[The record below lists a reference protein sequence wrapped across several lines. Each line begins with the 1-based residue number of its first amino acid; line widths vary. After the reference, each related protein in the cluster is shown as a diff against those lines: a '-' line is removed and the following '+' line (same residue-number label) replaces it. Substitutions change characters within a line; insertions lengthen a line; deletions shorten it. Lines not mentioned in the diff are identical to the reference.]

1 MRVVSQIAEVREAV
15 QSYKAAGER
24 VGFVPTMG
32 NLHAGHLDLVSRAG
46 KVCERTVASI
56 FVNPTQ
62 FDREDDLNAYPRT
75 LEADLEQLKAHGV
88 DLVFCPTPAEMYPQ
102 GGLVTQVDIP
112 AISSLLE
119 GSSRPG
125 HFRGVATVVC
135 KLFNIVAPDVAVFGQ
150 KDFQQLM
157 LIRQMVADLDLP
169 VEIIGAPTVRESDGL
184 AMSSR
189 NNRLTAGQRQLA
201 PHLNR
206 VLRDLEA
213 QLKSGETGFDA
224 LEQQAMSAVE
234 SAGLR
239 PDYITVCD
247 ASTLMSPKQGD
258 KNLVILAAAYLG
270 DIRLIDNIPVTLS
283 E

>member
-1 MRVVSQIAEVREAV
+1 MRVISQISELREAV
-15 QSYKAAGER
+15 QAFKVAGER

-46 KVCERTVASI
+46 KLCQRKVVSI

-62 FDREDDLNAYPRT
+62 FDRADDLSAYPRT
-75 LEADLEQLKAHGV
+75 LEADLKHLDAQGV
-88 DLVFCPTPAEMYPQ
+88 DLVFYPNASEMYPQ

-112 AISSLLE
+112 SLSSLLE

-157 LIRQMVADLDLP
+157 VIRQMVADLNLP
-169 VEIIGAPTVRESDGL
+169 VEIIGAPTVREADGL

-189 NNRLTAGQRQLA
+189 NNRLTPEQRSLA
-201 PHLNR
+201 PNISR
-206 VLRDLEA
+206 VLRKLEE
-213 QLKSGETGFDA
+213 QLKSGERGFEA
-224 LEQQAMSAVE
+224 LQQQAVVDLE
-234 SAGLR
+234 YAGLK
-239 PDYITVCD
+239 PDYITVCN
-247 ASTLMSPKQGD
+247 AATLTPAAQID
-258 KNLVILAAAYLG
+258 KDLVILAAAYLG
-270 DIRLIDNIPVTLS
+270 DIRLIDNVPVSLS
-283 E
+283 

>member
-1 MRVVSQIAEVREAV
+1 MRVISQISELREAV
-15 QSYKAAGER
+15 QAFKVAGER

-46 KVCERTVASI
+46 KLCQRKVVSI

-62 FDREDDLNAYPRT
+62 FDRADDLSAYPRT
-75 LEADLEQLKAHGV
+75 LEADLKHLDAQGV
-88 DLVFCPTPAEMYPQ
+88 DLVFYPNASEMYPQ

-112 AISSLLE
+112 SLSSLLE

-157 LIRQMVADLDLP
+157 VIRQMVADLNLP
-169 VEIIGAPTVRESDGL
+169 VEIIGAPTVREADGL

-189 NNRLTAGQRQLA
+189 NNRLTPEQRSLA
-201 PHLNR
+201 PNISR
-206 VLRDLEA
+206 VLRKLEE
-213 QLKSGETGFDA
+213 QLKSGERGFEA
-224 LEQQAMSAVE
+224 LQQQAVADLE
-234 SAGLR
+234 YAGLK
-239 PDYITVCD
+239 PDYITVCN
-247 ASTLMSPKQGD
+247 AATLTPAAQTD
-258 KNLVILAAAYLG
+258 KDLVILAAAYLG
-270 DIRLIDNIPVTLS
+270 DIRLIDNVPVSLS
-283 E
+283 

>member
-1 MRVVSQIAEVREAV
+1 MRVISYIAELREAV
-15 QSYKAAGER
+15 QAFKAAGER

-46 KVCERTVASI
+46 QICERTVASI

-75 LEADLEQLKAHGV
+75 LEADLKHLEAQGV
-88 DLVFCPTPAEMYPQ
+88 DLVFYPNASEMYPQ

-112 AISSLLE
+112 SLSSLLE

-157 LIRQMVADLDLP
+157 VIRQMVADLNLP
-169 VEIIGAPTVRESDGL
+169 VEIIGAPTVREADGL

-189 NNRLTAGQRQLA
+189 NNRLTPDQRSLA
-201 PHLNR
+201 PNVNR
-206 VLRDLEA
+206 VLRIIETKLKAGEKAFEA
-213 QLKSGETGFDA
+213 LQ
-224 LEQQAMSAVE
+224 QQAMADLE
-234 SAGLR
+234 RAGLK
-239 PDYITVCD
+239 PDYITVC
-247 ASTLMSPKQGD
+247 AAKTLMPATEED
-258 KNLVILAAAYLG
+258 NDLVILAAAYLG
-270 DIRLIDNIPVTLS
+270 DIRLIDNIPVSLS
-283 E
+283 